1 MSMPDQKSSMAQ
13 ELWLIYFNRVAF
25 EKGLITEAQRNQMK
39 NIIAQRYGQP
49 RK

>member
-13 ELWLIYFNRVAF
+13 ELWLMYFNRIAF

-39 NIIAQRYGQP
+39 LKIAQYCKQVQ
-49 RK
+49 K